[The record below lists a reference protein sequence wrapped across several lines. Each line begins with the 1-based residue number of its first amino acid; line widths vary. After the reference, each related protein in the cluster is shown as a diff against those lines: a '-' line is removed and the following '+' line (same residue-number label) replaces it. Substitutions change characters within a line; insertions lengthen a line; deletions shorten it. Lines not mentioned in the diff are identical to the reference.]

1 MNRLSITSAALLSAA
16 MPLVFDSALK
26 GLTLLLAAA
35 LTALFLW
42 RASAS
47 ARHLVWLV
55 AIVAL
60 LVVPALSV
68 VLPQWRVLPEW
79 AVVQAG
85 DGKDVKDLIEGIR
98 VPEAWPVEKS
108 PHSEMPR
115 PQAAQAPYS
124 SHPSPPGPA
133 ASVSPVVPAVEP
145 PQAVPPEAQRG
156 GWLAP
161 AWAGGCALLL
171 VRLLVAHWLLR
182 RTSRSRVGVES
193 GPLAIA
199 LAEAADQ
206 LKLKRGVKLLLD
218 TRRTIPVVWG
228 VFRPRLM
235 LPAEAETWDRE
246 QLRSVLLHELAH
258 IRRRDPE
265 VQWLTQCAC
274 ALHWFNPL
282 VWLAAWRLHVERERA
297 CDDLV
302 LASGVRASDYANHL
316 LHVATELS
324 PARWTAACGLAM
336 AKKSRLEGRLL
347 AVLSDKLNRRRVNA
361 ALAAVAL
368 VLGIGAAVP
377 LAMLRAG
384 EKEKEE
390 KAAEVSAKTEE
401 ADVKPKDTTAA
412 VLLARWQALEGKGP
426 TVPETAVFRM
436 REAIEKWINQPPAK
450 AEAARVRAL
459 RDRDANLKE
468 HKVSDVAAW
477 LDEIAAINRGPI
489 EFAINGETRAGRKLD
504 QEGDAS
510 LKFGPV
516 AENGLRA
523 AWKRHPVKDTYVV
536 GDVIYNT
543 LVLQNTTD
551 RVLEFKCPYSLQGIP
566 WDITAGG
573 RKVEMDETI
582 LTGSIPIF
590 GWKLQPGEA
599 AEIGGYGVS
608 IGKAAER
615 EGIRKG
621 FVSTVMKVSGGER
634 VSASWR
640 LRDPAPMT
648 TGNVEFDIVAEKD
661 VAVWQTSR
669 AGKWPLPGG
678 ATLEVAQEVIHGA
691 DVTSSAVLHWA
702 ETKEHPA
709 LRHEFGIASDAFGNR
724 EPWVMAW
731 EKDTSV
737 LWIAIGKWRSYSQPR
752 VPKHETA
759 GIRCLDFS
767 NPESVS
773 ETGWQPE
780 AAPLPDKV
788 RTALAESFNLPAQR
802 EERENQPPRRE
813 STLLEHEWVVKARTL
828 DVSGKPLGNVPFQ
841 LTLAGSNDPPFD
853 YGRSNEDGWFWTSV
867 RPPLTALKDG
877 FRVLVAGQRSPSVQV
892 PAGFKEFELKVGS
905 AEVVEFA
912 RGVKSTEGVTFFGLL
927 LDINGRPVPGA
938 LVAVRPASA
947 LTSGLTTQTDAE
959 GKFTLPGVPAGVPVC
974 IHAGYSKWDHR
985 GALDDITFKAGMNR
999 SAKLLLSAPER
1010 GFEWK
1015 VGISETVDT
1024 AQAKAPA
1031 EAKPKDVSAGSL
1043 EGSTDSV
1050 PVPETARAPDVF
1062 QISAAK
1068 QSAIAIQTDKDVN
1081 FVLYHPGFLSR
1092 GFSRSESTD
1101 GNTRRWKIQG
1111 VVQIKDVSVP
1121 GSDRIKREFKV
1132 LYSSDDPNTLFLDD
1146 KAYVLNQPIEATLKG
1161 AIGMSGR
1168 IFILQEKGD
1177 PIQTDRTLSV
1187 RNEKDLETIGEFA
1200 KRDLEERE
1208 TYGANR
1214 TVQKMEGWLLAWDVQ
1229 HPIQHGDGQRLA
1241 RLRIFPDGRVLWM
1254 PDHRSVH
1261 EFKMSPEGIAGL
1273 TTSLVSERHVPE
1285 WKPQKVK
1292 FGDRELEMEPA
1303 TNVWDA
1309 YTNILKFRHDGKMHG
1324 IVVSSGPSN
1333 PEGPAFDD
1341 INKGLLKAVY
1351 LAMAGGGEGLK
1362 RYTDIAEAALK
1373 KNAPEAAQK
1382 IGEREFSSAGFNS
1395 DGSLMLRFEFGAG
1408 GPGVGW
1414 PQGEITLQAPKTGTA
1429 FVSHLQV
1436 WTTDSQKT
1444 ESKFEA
1450 PGVLK
1455 SINRESVKPKGQS
1468 GSTELAED
1476 LLQNRIRGIFEG
1488 ATPLQSSALR
1498 NLVYQE
1504 YESFAAEL
1512 EPQVQEAYVR
1522 RRQLYP
1528 PGFMVNGKDAGEY
1541 LRQAAILEVMEK
1553 RFVKPDPVTETDK
1566 EDWLRRHPEFRRN
1579 SDKVNL
1585 WSITI
1590 PGGQPGE
1597 NSETQKALADDIRAQ
1612 LVKGADFEMLARAHS
1627 ADSRRGTGGR
1637 WGLVEESDLSE
1648 TFWPVVSKIPAG
1660 TVSDVIAMAGSFY
1673 IFKVDAREEGK
1684 LRAADEINTIA
1695 ETNVSWEKRK
1705 QACDKWV
1712 AGLQRAAKQLPNVA
1726 YGTGPVTPL
1735 MAASVAGDLEK
1746 VKSLLAAGENPNVRT
1761 GDKNPSGAIVGGVT
1775 SLFLACEKG
1784 HYEVAK
1790 ALIEGGAKVE
1800 LAKTANKRFPLFETL
1815 AAAKDEAAAEKLMTL
1830 LLDHGADA
1838 NEREGHIGSA
1848 LHLAATRDWRNVM
1861 QLLVSHGASKDA
1873 KAPGG
1878 QTPAELARQQ
1888 GKAGA
1893 AEYLESLGKEKPP
1906 ESDKNPHVRKRDDW
1920 SADFL
1925 TLAKAVAQ
1933 ARKVPEAKPDDLIAW
1948 GPEDGEGIRS
1958 GLLMA
1963 PAVQE
1968 GGQLPVMLVLRNLS
1982 SQPHQFNM
1990 VWSWNATKA
1999 VAVDQD
2005 GKPIKVSNLELF
2017 GVDAIH
2023 KVTLKPNEQVEMPGP
2038 PVKFGVPAREGMAA
2052 HVQTSSGKVRVHF
2065 DLTNLPGPP
2074 TGEVVILVTAP
2085 GGPDKEGAPAT
2096 PGAPP
2101 EQGKPGTAEPLK
2113 NENTADGDKTAKA
2126 KRPRVR
2132 KRDDW
2137 TPEFLSLAKAV
2148 AESRGLPDA
2157 RPDDV
2162 ISWGPESSEGIR
2174 SGLLMARHVNEGGQL
2189 PVMLVLRNLSSQPRQ
2204 FDMVWSW
2211 NAIKA
2216 VALDQDGKPLQVSNL
2231 DLDGSDAIH
2240 PVTLKPGEQ
2249 IEMPG
2254 PPVKF
2259 GGPRPEG
2266 LAAHAKMAA
2275 GKVRVH
2281 FDLTN
2286 LPGPETG
2293 EVIVRVTAEGAAEQ
2307 PESVPVPPR

>member
-35 LTALFLW
+35 LTALLLW

-55 AIVAL
+55 AIATL
-60 LVVPALSV
+60 LVVPVLSV

-85 DGKDVKDLIEGIR
+85 DGKDVKDPTGGIR
-98 VPEAWPVEKS
+98 VPEALPAGRS
-108 PHSEMPR
+108 LHSEMLL
-115 PQAAQAPYS
+115 PQATPSPYS
-124 SHPSPPGPA
+124 SDPSPSEPA
-133 ASVSPVVPAVEP
+133 VSASPIVPAVEP

-206 LKLKRGVKLLLD
+206 LKLKRRVKLLLD

-235 LPAEAETWDRE
+235 LPAEAEAWDRE

-258 IRRRDPE
+258 IRRRDPA

-390 KAAEVSAKTEE
+390 KAAEVSAKTE

-426 TVPETAVFRM
+426 TLPETAVFRM

-468 HKVSDVAAW
+468 HKISDVAAW

-510 LKFGPV
+510 LKFGPA

-669 AGKWPLPGG
+669 AGKWPLPG
-678 ATLEVAQEVIHGA
+678 AVTLEVTQEVIHGA

-702 ETKEHPA
+702 ETKERPA

-724 EPWVMAW
+724 APWVMAW

-737 LWIAIGKWRSYSQPR
+737 LWIALGKWRSYSQPR
-752 VPKHETA
+752 VPKHETE
-759 GIRCLDFS
+759 GIRRLDFS

-788 RTALAESFNLPAQR
+788 RTVLAESFNLPAHK
-802 EERENQPPRRE
+802 EGRENQPPQRE

-828 DVSGKPLGNVPFQ
+828 DVSGKPLGGVPFQ

-905 AEVVEFA
+905 GEVVEFA
-912 RGVKSTEGVTFFGLL
+912 RGVKSTEGVTFSGLL
-927 LDINGRPVPGA
+927 LDISGRPVPGA
-938 LVAVRPASA
+938 LVAVRPANAS
-947 LTSGLTTQTDAE
+947 TSGLTTQTGAE

-974 IHAGYSKWDHR
+974 IHAGYSRWDHR
-985 GALDDITFKAGMNR
+985 GTLDNVTFKPGMNR
-999 SAKLLLSAPER
+999 AVKLMLSAPEK

-1015 VGISETVDT
+1015 LGISESVDT
-1024 AQAKAPA
+1024 AQVKVPA
-1031 EAKPKDVSAGSL
+1031 EPKSKSVSASPAEDATNAVPLEQTEHLPDVSQFSG
-1043 EGSTDSV
+1043 
-1050 PVPETARAPDVF
+1050 
-1062 QISAAK
+1062 AK
-1068 QSAIAIQTDKDVN
+1068 QSAIAVQTEKDVN

-1146 KAYVLNQPIEATLKG
+1146 KAYILNQPIEATLKG

-1177 PIQTDRTLSV
+1177 PFQTDRTLPV

-1200 KRDLEERE
+1200 KRDLYERE
-1208 TYGANR
+1208 TYGPNR
-1214 TVQKMEGWLLAWDVQ
+1214 AVQKMEGWLLAWDVQ
-1229 HPIQHGDGQRLA
+1229 NPVQHGDGQRLA

-1261 EFKMSPEGIAGL
+1261 EFKMSAEAIAEL
-1273 TTSLVSERHVPE
+1273 TTGLVSERQVPE

-1309 YTNILKFRHDGKMHG
+1309 YTNILKLRHDGKMHG

-1333 PEGPAFDD
+1333 PEGPAFDE
-1341 INKGLLKAVY
+1341 INKGLVRAIY
-1351 LAMAGGGEGLK
+1351 LAMAGGHEGLK
-1362 RYTDIAEAALK
+1362 RYTDLAEAALK
-1373 KNAPEAAQK
+1373 KHAPEAAQK

-1444 ESKFEA
+1444 ESKFDA

-1455 SINRESVKPKGQS
+1455 SISRESVKPKGES
-1468 GSTELAED
+1468 RTPELADD

-1488 ATPLQSSALR
+1488 ATPLQSSPLR

-1512 EPQVQEAYVR
+1512 EPHVEEAFMR

-1553 RFVKPDPVTETDK
+1553 RFVKSDPVTDADK
-1566 EDWLRRHPEFRRN
+1566 EDWLRGHPEFRRK

-1597 NSETQKALADDIRAQ
+1597 GSETQKALADDIRAQ
-1612 LVKGADFEMLARAHS
+1612 LAKGADFETLAREHS
-1627 ADSRRGTGGR
+1627 VDSRKGAGGR
-1637 WGLVEESDLSE
+1637 WGWIEQGDLSE

-1660 TVSDVIAMAGSFY
+1660 TISDVIAMAGSFY

-1684 LRAADEINTIA
+1684 LRAADELNTIA

-1712 AGLQRAAKQLPNVA
+1712 AGLQQAAKQ
-1726 YGTGPVTPL
+1726 
-1735 MAASVAGDLEK
+1735 
-1746 VKSLLAAGENPNVRT
+1746 
-1761 GDKNPSGAIVGGVT
+1761 
-1775 SLFLACEKG
+1775 
-1784 HYEVAK
+1784 
-1790 ALIEGGAKVE
+1790 
-1800 LAKTANKRFPLFETL
+1800 
-1815 AAAKDEAAAEKLMTL
+1815 
-1830 LLDHGADA
+1830 
-1838 NEREGHIGSA
+1838 
-1848 LHLAATRDWRNVM
+1848 
-1861 QLLVSHGASKDA
+1861 
-1873 KAPGG
+1873 
-1878 QTPAELARQQ
+1878 Q
-1888 GKAGA
+1888 GKPGT
-1893 AEYLESLGKEKPP
+1893 AEYPASPGKEKPA

-1920 SADFL
+1920 SKDFL
-1925 TLAKAVAQ
+1925 TLAKSVAQ
-1933 ARKVPEAKPDDLIAW
+1933 ARNLPEAKPDDLIAW
-1948 GPEDGEGIRS
+1948 GPENGEGIRS

-1968 GGQLPVMLVLRNLS
+1968 G
-1982 SQPHQFNM
+1982 
-1990 VWSWNATKA
+1990 A
-1999 VAVDQD
+1999 
-2005 GKPIKVSNLELF
+2005 
-2017 GVDAIH
+2017 
-2023 KVTLKPNEQVEMPGP
+2023 
-2038 PVKFGVPAREGMAA
+2038 
-2052 HVQTSSGKVRVHF
+2052 
-2065 DLTNLPGPP
+2065 
-2074 TGEVVILVTAP
+2074 
-2085 GGPDKEGAPAT
+2085 
-2096 PGAPP
+2096 
-2101 EQGKPGTAEPLK
+2101 
-2113 NENTADGDKTAKA
+2113 
-2126 KRPRVR
+2126 
-2132 KRDDW
+2132 
-2137 TPEFLSLAKAV
+2137 
-2148 AESRGLPDA
+2148 
-2157 RPDDV
+2157 
-2162 ISWGPESSEGIR
+2162 
-2174 SGLLMARHVNEGGQL
+2174 QL
-2189 PVMLVLRNLSSQPRQ
+2189 PVMLVLRNLSSQPRRL
-2204 FDMVWSW
+2204 DMVWSW
-2211 NAIKA
+2211 NATKA
-2216 VALDQDGKPLQVSNL
+2216 VALDQDGKPLEVSNL
-2231 DLDGSDAIH
+2231 DLDGIDAIH
-2240 PVTLKPGEQ
+2240 PLTLNPGEQ
-2249 IEMPG
+2249 VEMPG
-2254 PPVKF
+2254 PPVQF
-2259 GGPRPEG
+2259 GGTSPG
-2266 LAAHAKMAA
+2266 SLSAHVKKAA

-2286 LPGPETG
+2286 VPGPTTG
-2293 EVIVRVTAEGAAEQ
+2293 EVTVRVTAEGAAEQ

>member
-1 MNRLSITSAALLSAA
+1 
-16 MPLVFDSALK
+16 
-26 GLTLLLAAA
+26 
-35 LTALFLW
+35 
-42 RASAS
+42 
-47 ARHLVWLV
+47 
-55 AIVAL
+55 
-60 LVVPALSV
+60 
-68 VLPQWRVLPEW
+68 
-79 AVVQAG
+79 
-85 DGKDVKDLIEGIR
+85 
-98 VPEAWPVEKS
+98 
-108 PHSEMPR
+108 
-115 PQAAQAPYS
+115 
-124 SHPSPPGPA
+124 
-133 ASVSPVVPAVEP
+133 
-145 PQAVPPEAQRG
+145 
-156 GWLAP
+156 
-161 AWAGGCALLL
+161 
-171 VRLLVAHWLLR
+171 
-182 RTSRSRVGVES
+182 VES

-206 LKLKRGVKLLLD
+206 LKLKRRVKLLLD

-258 IRRRDPE
+258 IRRRDPA

-412 VLLARWQALEGKGP
+412 VLLARWQALEGNGP
-426 TVPETAVFRM
+426 TLPETAVFRM

-450 AEAARVRAL
+450 AEASRVRAL

-468 HKVSDVAAW
+468 HKVSNVAAW

-582 LTGSIPIF
+582 LTGSIPVF

-599 AEIGGYGVS
+599 AEIAGYGVS

-678 ATLEVAQEVIHGA
+678 VTLEVAQEVIHGA

-759 GIRCLDFS
+759 GIRRLDFS

-788 RTALAESFNLPAQR
+788 RTVLAESFNLPAHR
-802 EERENQPPRRE
+802 EGRENQPPQRE

-912 RGVKSTEGVTFFGLL
+912 RGVKSTEGVTFSGLL

-938 LVAVRPASA
+938 LVAVRPSGAS
-947 LTSGLTTQTDAE
+947 TSGLTTHTDAE

-985 GALDDITFKAGMNR
+985 GALDNVTFKPGMNR
-999 SAKLLLSAPER
+999 AVKLMLSAPEK

-1015 VGISETVDT
+1015 VGISESVDT
-1024 AQAKAPA
+1024 AEAKAPA
-1031 EAKPKDVSAGSL
+1031 ETKPKNVSASPPEDTTDAVPLEQTEHLPDVSQFSG
-1043 EGSTDSV
+1043 
-1050 PVPETARAPDVF
+1050 
-1062 QISAAK
+1062 AK
-1068 QSAIAIQTDKDVN
+1068 QSAIAVQTEKGVN

-1132 LYSSDDPNTLFLDD
+1132 LYSSDDPDTLFLDD

-1161 AIGMSGR
+1161 AIEMSGR
-1168 IFILQEKGD
+1168 IFILQEKED
-1177 PIQTDRTLSV
+1177 PIQTDRTLPMRS
-1187 RNEKDLETIGEFA
+1187 EKDLETIGEFA
-1200 KRDLEERE
+1200 RRDLYERE
-1208 TYGANR
+1208 IYGANR
-1214 TVQKMEGWLLAWDVQ
+1214 AVQKMEGWLLAWDVQ
-1229 HPIQHGDGQRLA
+1229 NPVQHGDGQRLA
-1241 RLRIFPDGRVLWM
+1241 RLRIFPEGRVLWT

-1261 EFKMSPEGIAGL
+1261 EFKMSPEGIAEL
-1273 TTSLVSERHVPE
+1273 TASLVSERHVPE

-1292 FGDRELEMEPA
+1292 YGDRELEMEPA

-1309 YTNILKFRHDGKMHG
+1309 YTNILKFRRDGKMHG

-1333 PEGPAFDD
+1333 PEGPAFDE
-1341 INKGLLKAVY
+1341 INKGLMKAVY
-1351 LAMAGGGEGLK
+1351 LAMAGGREGLK
-1362 RYTDIAEAALK
+1362 RYAEMAGAALSK
-1373 KNAPEAAQK
+1373 VTPGTSQE

-1395 DGSLMLRFEFGAG
+1395 DESLTLRFEFGAG
-1408 GPGVGW
+1408 GPGLGF
-1414 PQGEITLQAPKTGTA
+1414 PRGEMTVRVPKNGKA
-1429 FVSHLQV
+1429 FVDLLRV
-1436 WTTDSQKT
+1436 WTSDSQKT
-1444 ESKFEA
+1444 ELKWDA
-1450 PGVLK
+1450 PGVLAGTSTASSK
-1455 SINRESVKPKGQS
+1455 LEGTS
-1468 GSTELAED
+1468 GSAGLGDNLLTQSELKRLEERNSPNEPGKSGLARVSALFDE
-1476 LLQNRIRGIFEG
+1476 R
-1488 ATPLQSSALR
+1488 TPLQSSPYR
-1498 NLVYQE
+1498 NLVLKE
-1504 YESFAAEL
+1504 YEGFAPEL
-1512 EPQVQEAYVR
+1512 ESQVNAACAER
-1522 RRQLYP
+1522 IKKF
-1528 PGFMVNGKDAGEY
+1528 PGSFQVNGKNGQEL
-1541 LRQAAILEVMEK
+1541 LRKEVILEVMEK
-1553 RFVKPDPVTETDK
+1553 RFVKPEPVTEADK
-1566 EDWLRRHPEFRRN
+1566 EDWLRRHSEFRRK

-1597 NSETQKALADDIRAQ
+1597 NSGTQKALAEDIRKQ
-1612 LVKGADFEMLARAHS
+1612 LAKGADFEMLARAHS
-1627 ADSRRGTGGR
+1627 ADSRRGMGGR
-1637 WGLVEESDLSE
+1637 WGLVEEGDLSE

-1660 TVSDVIAMAGSFY
+1660 TISDVIAMAGSFY
-1673 IFKVDAREEGK
+1673 IFKVDAREEGQ
-1684 LRAADEINTIA
+1684 LRAADELNTIA

-1705 QACDKWV
+1705 QACGKWV
-1712 AGLQRAAKQLPNVA
+1712 AGLQRAAKQMPNVA
-1726 YGTGPVTPL
+1726 FGTGPVTPL
-1735 MAASVAGDLEK
+1735 MAASAAGDLEK

-1761 GDKNPSGAIVGGVT
+1761 GDNNPSGAIVGGVT
-1775 SLFLACEKG
+1775 PLFLACKKG

-1790 ALIEGGAKVE
+1790 ALIEGGAKVD
-1800 LAKTANKRFPLFETL
+1800 LAKAANKRFPLFETL

-1893 AEYLESLGKEKPP
+1893 AEYLESLGKEKPA
-1906 ESDKNPHVRKRDDW
+1906 ESDKSPHVRKRDDW

-1925 TLAKAVAQ
+1925 ALAKAVAQ
-1933 ARKVPEAKPDDLIAW
+1933 ARKLPEAKPDDLISW
-1948 GPEDGEGIRS
+1948 GPESSEGIRS

-2005 GKPIKVSNLELF
+2005 GKPLKVSNLELF

-2038 PVKFGVPAREGMAA
+2038 PVKFGVPAPEGMAA

-2174 SGLLMARHVNEGGQL
+2174 SGLLMAWHVNEGGQL

-2216 VALDQDGKPLQVSNL
+2216 VALDQGGKPLQVSNL

-2307 PESVPVPPR
+2307 PESVPVPRR